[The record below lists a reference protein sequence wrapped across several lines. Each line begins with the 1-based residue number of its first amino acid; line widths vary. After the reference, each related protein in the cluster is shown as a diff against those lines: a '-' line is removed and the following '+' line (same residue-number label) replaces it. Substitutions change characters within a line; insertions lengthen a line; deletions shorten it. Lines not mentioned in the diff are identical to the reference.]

1 MPILYSGLGDL
12 RLASM
17 ITAEI
22 NLLLRDIANLRNTP
36 YLSYQGS
43 INGLGSDTLKV
54 RRAGYGYDLFETPS
68 SEDAALADQAFT
80 DASVDISVARLGL
93 MYKISDLASMT
104 GMGAMDV
111 DPFTLARSLAESY
124 EATFADK
131 TADVMDNFT
140 SGITS
145 STVFTLD
152 DFLTGIYNLEKA
164 TNPASLATG
173 VSGPFVSILAPKQLT
188 ELQDDLRNEQ
198 SNVVAFNPAN
208 AAMLEAKGAAYAGS
222 LFGVDIYKS
231 AYVNTAASKHLGAI
245 WGAGAIGY
253 ADGIPASI
261 PGASDMMNMG
271 KIIVEMDRDSE
282 KALTRVIGH
291 AYLGMAILDDA
302 RGVVFKSD
310 V

>member
-1 MPILYSGLGDL
+1 MSILFSNVGDL

-22 NLLLRDIANLRNTP
+22 NLLLRDTANLRNTP

-43 INGLGSDTLKV
+43 INGIGSDTIKV
-54 RRAGYGYDLFETPS
+54 RKAGYGYDLFETPVA
-68 SEDAALADQAFT
+68 EDTALADQAFT
-80 DASVDISVARLGL
+80 DASVDIAVSRLGL

-140 SGITS
+140 ASHNS
-145 STVFTLD
+145 SSVFTLD
-152 DFLTGIYNLEKA
+152 DFLTGMFNLEKA

-173 VSGPFVSILAPKQLT
+173 VPGPFVAVLHPKQLT
-188 ELQDDLRNEQ
+188 ELQDDLRNES
-198 SNVVAFNPAN
+198 SNVIAFNPAN
-208 AAMLEAKGAAYAGS
+208 SAMLEAKGQAYAGS
-222 LFGVDIYKS
+222 LFGIDIYKS
-231 AYVNTAASKHLGAI
+231 AYVNSAASKHQGAI

-261 PGASDMMNMG
+261 PGAAETMSMG
-271 KIIVEMDRDSE
+271 KIIVEMDRESD

-291 AYLGMAILDDA
+291 AYLGMSIIDDA
-302 RGVVFKSD
+302 RGLVFKSD

>member
-1 MPILYSGLGDL
+1 MSILFSNLGDL

-22 NLLLRDIANLRNTP
+22 NLLLRDTANLRNTP

-43 INGLGSDTLKV
+43 INGLGSDTIKV
-54 RRAGYGYDLFETPS
+54 RKAGYGYDLFETPS
-68 SEDAALADQAFT
+68 AEDTGLSDQAFT
-80 DASVDISVARLGL
+80 DASVDITVSRLGL

-140 SGITS
+140 DGLTS
-145 STVFTLD
+145 TSVFTLD
-152 DFLTGIYNLEKA
+152 DFLTGMFRLEKA
-164 TNPASLATG
+164 NNPASIATG
-173 VSGPFVSILAPKQLT
+173 VPGPFVAVLHPKQLT

-198 SNVVAFNPAN
+198 SNVIAFNPAN
-208 AAMLEAKGAAYAGS
+208 AAMLEAKGQAYAGS
-222 LFGVDIYKS
+222 LFGIDIYKS
-231 AYVNTAASKHLGAI
+231 AYVNQAASKYQGAI
-245 WGAGAIGY
+245 WGVGAIGY
-253 ADGIPASI
+253 ADGVPSSI
-261 PGASDMMNMG
+261 PGAAETMNMG
-271 KIIVEMDRDSE
+271 KIVVEMDRESD
-282 KALTRVIGH
+282 KAITRVIGH
-291 AYLGMAILDDA
+291 AYLGMSIIDDA

>member
-1 MPILYSGLGDL
+1 MSILYSNIGDL

-22 NLLLRDIANLRNTP
+22 NLLLRDISNLRNTP

-43 INGLGSDTLKV
+43 INGIGSDTIKV
-54 RRAGYGYDLFETPS
+54 RQAGYGYDLFETPVA
-68 SEDAALADQAFT
+68 EDTALSDHAFT
-80 DASVDISVARLGL
+80 DSSVDIAVARLGL
-93 MYKISDLASMT
+93 MYQISDLASMT

-140 SGITS
+140 TGITS
-145 STVFTLD
+145 SSVFTLD

-164 TNPASLATG
+164 TNPATLATG
-173 VSGPFVSILAPKQLT
+173 VPGPFVSVLHPKQLT

-208 AAMLEAKGAAYAGS
+208 AAMLEAKGEAYAGS

-231 AYVNTAASKHLGAI
+231 AYVNSAASKYQGAM
-245 WGAGAIGY
+245 WGRGAIGY
-253 ADGIPASI
+253 ADGVPSSI
-261 PGASDMMNMG
+261 PGAAELMNMG
-271 KIIVEMDRDSE
+271 KIVVELDRVSD
-282 KALTRVIGH
+282 KAISRVIGH
-291 AYLGMAILDDA
+291 AYLGMSVISDK
-302 RGVVFKSD
+302 RGIVFKSD